1 MEGIRYQVETSIS
14 RNRDLMMEDRYRRL
28 HYEGAPPQFW
38 TQTPPKAV
46 ALTRFKRHLP
56 AIPKKKS
63 KESSKKGE
71 HFDISTY
78 AKHYKDKYGSVS
90 AHSTSAIYGALRAPH
105 YHAIYGPSN
114 MWYASVRSLNR
125 GCPREVMYPPEAYE
139 WRETLYED
147 VTKEVF
153 SVPPPPPV
161 EIIPGPACACMVR
174 RRPGHEGS
182 SSSHIKSSRN
192 QTRCKYCASAFPT
205 NGSPN
210 GGLPMKTPA
219 NSEKMKSPLV
229 TDDKTDNKPEST
241 SRMSG
246 YKKCVTG
253 SSKYKSSG
261 YKGSGVNDSGMISR
275 KSILECDV
283 TAYDLIKKVVKTPS
297 ISEIDDSDIDDN
309 LSDNAI
315 AKMNK
320 ARWLKLQNK
329 SKLSP
334 ASGSPRQIA
343 NKKFGNKFKKPQS
356 DNTIYSDSHSVLV
369 GGQRI
374 FTDNHRAKSPDLDL
388 DCDPSDDLE
397 VNCDSGKARWRKLSV
412 SDESICIPDPDY
424 DYSDESD
431 EGTVISSKLRDPKF
445 TYSPPPMRKSSN
457 SPHNGLGYASREIS
471 KSMSSLLSDDTYI
484 PNINVN
490 NSVHSSLKSESMFMP
505 SDCDNY
511 ENPLQ
516 RDDIYD
522 DNDDYGESRYE
533 SEYHS
538 SIPCTN
544 SVNSKQE
551 SKYES
556 SSDCSSSGGTLSS
569 EYPTWTSS
577 SSNELKSILKKKR
590 RRDNAIQE
598 PEDASRVFQNCKES
612 KDSQRKKQVQFL
624 PGCDEAFFDNVSV
637 QDIESNFLDYNEDL
651 KTGKEYSP
659 VVNQNTYET
668 LPDVEGDIN
677 EDESSRYEY
686 ISNKDDS
693 VPTSNHSST
702 IPSSPEPKETAS
714 NEQQN
719 SNASKT
725 TSAADS
731 VKADAVHP
739 FQLFPSNAPPS
750 LPSSPPPKLPVRSSS
765 LEDVRGRLSEANVA
779 ILELKEKGNRR
790 RRRTTLPKRRFSDL
804 NLHILLCPKSSLCG
818 DGSSSDDV
826 PLTASSQRAHRSL
839 PDSPS
844 ELDEVSSF
852 CFDFLEKNSKEK
864 VLSSSRSVFYVPV
877 EAKSE
882 VTEVPESNDHANST
896 SKLDQQ
902 NSPPVSPSVD
912 RKCNTSTENDEL
924 TDNCD
929 LDDNLSPDQYDTD
942 EDNLE
947 NDYENLDPIYEEL
960 SDVTNSS
967 KRLTSL
973 ESNQKS
979 FFEGASKIDILSY
992 LEDAKERGISEGL
1005 SEDEKVIIEEED
1017 EDPKVLSG
1025 EEDDVGEKNRVITNN
1040 NFNHKEVLLKIEEDA
1055 EKEENVEIEH
1065 MVADT
1070 SKSSRISEVERN
1082 DSGVGTETSKPTRM
1096 KQLPTT
1102 DWEEQLCADCDHQ
1115 VEPIEEED
1123 SGLLFS
1129 PLVCRKCEF
1138 RRCERKEIII
1148 EFVDTELKYGRDL
1161 RIIKEEFYRPMEIAG
1176 LLARDQLVSIF
1187 LNLDELISANTKFS
1201 EKLQDALDIAMEHG
1215 DEDYSTV
1222 NLGKIFLESSSMLHA
1237 FETYC
1242 VKQASASVLLSSLEK
1257 EKELLRIFLRVSQME
1272 NTLLRRMNLPAF
1284 LMVPV
1289 QRVTRYPLLLSRLHK
1304 VTPIHH
1310 KDRNALKEAQQKVE
1324 LHLEHINQQ
1333 TKGVGGTKIWRRI
1346 SNISASHRRLGKDIG
1361 SIKLRKMAL
1370 EVLNW
1375 KQDETRFVMAGKL
1388 LFTQITDY
1396 PWNKKSKTIKFAPV
1410 HALLIALGKPNSNYR
1425 PESSSIDNPVLF
1437 PKNTGIRDASLVLM
1451 KEKNGRFVT
1460 VRDPLYLGNCVISCD
1475 SDSEDVFEIQEY
1487 TTKEAYLLKGET
1499 NKDTKEWLRQLR
1511 YHAKDL
1517 GSWRKRRNALANIMI
1532 NGMIRQ

>member
-1 MEGIRYQVETSIS
+1 MEGIRYQAETSIS
-14 RNRDLMMEDRYRRL
+14 RNRDLIMEDRYRRL
-28 HYEGAPPQFW
+28 HYEGAPAPYW

-56 AIPKKKS
+56 AIPKKKN
-63 KESSKKGE
+63 KESSKKAE
-71 HFDISTY
+71 QFDIPPY

-147 VTKEVF
+147 VSKEVF
-153 SVPPPPPV
+153 PVPPPV
-161 EIIPGPACACMVR
+161 EIIPGPPCACMVR

-182 SSSHIKSSRN
+182 SSSHVKSSR
-192 QTRCKYCASAFPT
+192 QPRCKYCTPVYPA
-205 NGSPN
+205 NGSSN
-210 GGLPMKTPA
+210 GGLPMKQSMNP
-219 NSEKMKSPLV
+219 EKMKSPLV
-229 TDDKTDNKPEST
+229 ADDNVDMKPEAA

-246 YKKCVTG
+246 YKKCVSG
-253 SSKYKSSG
+253 STKYKNPIF
-261 YKGSGVNDSGMISR
+261 KGSMKDSGAISR

-283 TAYDLIKKVVKTPS
+283 TAYDLIKKVAKTPS

-309 LSDNAI
+309 LSDNAV
-315 AKMNK
+315 AKTNK

-329 SKLSP
+329 SKISP
-334 ASGSPRQIA
+334 VGGSPRQIA
-343 NKKFGNKFKKPQS
+343 NKKLANKFKKSQS
-356 DNTIYSDSHSVLV
+356 DNSIYNDSHSVLV

-374 FTDNHRAKSPDLDL
+374 FTDNNRSKSPDLDIA
-388 DCDPSDDLE
+388 CHPSDDLMDDSR
-397 VNCDSGKARWRKLSV
+397 DSGRSRWRNLSV

-424 DYSDESD
+424 DYSDDSD
-431 EGTVISSKLRDPKF
+431 EGTVVSSRYRDPKF
-445 TYSPPPMRKSSN
+445 TYSPPPIRKSSS
-457 SPHNGLGYASREIS
+457 SPRNGLGYVTREIS
-471 KSMSSLLSDDTYI
+471 KSMSSLLSDDTYVPSI
-484 PNINVN
+484 NIN
-490 NSVHSSLKSESMFMP
+490 NSFSMSESVAMP
-505 SDCDNY
+505 PDCDSYNKIRQEDIFD
-511 ENPLQ
+511 ENDPYI
-516 RDDIYD
+516 DC
-522 DNDDYGESRYE
+522 RYE
-533 SEYHS
+533 SDYRP
-538 SIPCTN
+538 SIPN
-544 SVNSKQE
+544 VNSMNSKHD

-577 SSNELKSILKKKR
+577 SSNELKSILKKKK

-598 PEDASRVFQNCKES
+598 PEDASRVFRNSKES

-624 PGCDEAFFDNVSV
+624 PGCDEAFFDSISV
-637 QDIESNFLDYNEDL
+637 QDIEPEFAKGIDNASFIESEDDR
-651 KTGKEYSP
+651 GEAQS
-659 VVNQNTYET
+659 VINQDTYET
-668 LPDVEGDIN
+668 VSEVTDNITEQEDSKYDCIGNKENARPNIN
-677 EDESSRYEY
+677 PS
-686 ISNKDDS
+686 ISEAKA
-693 VPTSNHSST
+693 TT
-702 IPSSPEPKETAS
+702 S
-714 NEQQN
+714 NEQN
-719 SNASKT
+719 RNTISPRTVNNDDI
-725 TSAADS
+725 SAHSANPLKLPPAD
-731 VKADAVHP
+731 V
-739 FQLFPSNAPPS
+739 PPS
-750 LPSSPPPKLPVRSSS
+750 LPPTSPPKLPVRSSS
-765 LEDVRGRLSEANVA
+765 LEDVRDRISEGNASL
-779 ILELKEKGNRR
+779 LELKDKTHRR

-804 NLHILLCPKSSLCG
+804 HLHILLCPKSPFCG

-852 CFDFLEKNSKEK
+852 CFDFLEKGSKEK
-864 VLSSSRSVFYVPV
+864 VLSSSRSIFYVSV
-877 EAKSE
+877 DANEQTK
-882 VTEVPESNDHANST
+882 VPESNNDSSNHTNSN
-896 SKLDQQ
+896 SKLEPQT
-902 NSPPVSPSVD
+902 SPVVSPSIE
-912 RKCNTSTENDEL
+912 KNCNPSTENEDSA
-924 TDNCD
+924 DNCD
-929 LDDNLSPDQYDTD
+929 LDENLSPDQYDTD
-942 EDNLE
+942 EDILE

-960 SDVTNSS
+960 SDVSNSS

-1017 EDPKVLSG
+1017 DEQKVLSG
-1025 EEDDVGEKNRVITNN
+1025 EEDDVGEKNRVIVNN

-1055 EKEENVEIEH
+1055 EKEENVEIENTA
-1065 MVADT
+1065 ADV
-1070 SKSSRISEVERN
+1070 SKSPRISEVERN
-1082 DSGVGTETSKPTRM
+1082 DSGVGTETSKPARM
-1096 KQLPTT
+1096 KQLPT

-1115 VEPIEEED
+1115 VEPVEDED

-1176 LLARDQLVSIF
+1176 LLAKDQLLSIF
-1187 LNLDELISANTKFS
+1187 LNLDELISANTKFA

-1215 DEDYSTV
+1215 DEDYTTV
-1222 NLGKIFLESSSMLHA
+1222 NLGKIFLETSSMLHA

-1242 VKQASASVLLSSLEK
+1242 VKQAPASVLLSSLEK

-1388 LFTQITDY
+1388 MFTQITDY
-1396 PWNKKSKTIKFAPV
+1396 PWNKKGKTVKFAPV

-1425 PESSSIDNPVLF
+1425 PESSSVDNPVLF

-1451 KEKNGRFVT
+1451 KEKNGRFVV

-1475 SDSEDVFEIQEY
+1475 SENEDVFEIQEY

-1499 NKDTKEWLRQLR
+1499 KKDTKEWLRQLR